1 VFEQLEVFRVDVT
14 DRFQA
19 GRIEGSGRDGSADS
33 GLVNARRVSHPQWH
47 ARLGHETVKSRGQ
60 IGQSQPHTALEA
72 ALRHYKARDVASMM
86 LEGQNTADELVEG
99 SRRAHTHC
107 DGLLLGA
114 NGLALGDANGLVL
127 GGTRVP

>member
-1 VFEQLEVFRVDVT
+1 MFEQLEVFRVDVT

-19 GRIEGSGRDGSADS
+19 GR
-33 GLVNARRVSHPQWH
+33 
-47 ARLGHETVKSRGQ
+47 
-60 IGQSQPHTALEA
+60 
-72 ALRHYKARDVASMM
+72 YKARDVASMM

-99 SRRAHTHC
+99 SRRAHCHTHC